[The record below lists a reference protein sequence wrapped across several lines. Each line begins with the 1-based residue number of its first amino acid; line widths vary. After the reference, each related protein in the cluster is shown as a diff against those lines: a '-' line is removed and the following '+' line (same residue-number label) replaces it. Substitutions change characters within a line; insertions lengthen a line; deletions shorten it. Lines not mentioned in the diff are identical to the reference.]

1 MAVTAK
7 LFSNFPH
14 LLLEDGLLGS
24 ILAQTI
30 KVALFTSGMS
40 AVLDQDANDN
50 FDDLVAATHEV
61 ANGNGY
67 TSGGA
72 TLGSKTCV
80 AAAKVTTFDAADAAW
95 TASTITA
102 RYAVIY
108 FASGTPATSLLIG
121 YVDFGADQASSSG
134 TFQIT
139 WNASGIFTI
148 TVA

>member
-7 LFSNFPH
+7 LFANFPH
-14 LLLEDGLLGS
+14 LLLEDALAGS

-30 KVALFTSGMS
+30 KVALYTSDAS
-40 AVLDQDANDN
+40 AHIAQATNQYLS
-50 FDDLVAATHEV
+50 DLPDHEV

-67 TSGGA
+67 TTGGA
-72 TLGSKTCV
+72 TLGTKTC
-80 AAAKVTTFDAADAAW
+80 ALASLVTTFDAADTAW
-95 TASTITA
+95 AASTITA

-108 FASGTPATSLLIG
+108 YSTGTASTSLLIG

>member
-7 LFSNFPH
+7 LFANFPH

-24 ILAQTI
+24 ILAQDI
-30 KVALFTSGMS
+30 KVALYTSDAS
-40 AVLDQDANDN
+40 AHIAQATNVYLS
-50 FDDLVAATHEV
+50 DLPDHEV
-61 ANGNGY
+61 ANGSGY
-67 TSGGA
+67 ATGGVA
-72 TLGSKTCV
+72 LGTKTCTCS
-80 AAAKVTTFDAADAAW
+80 ALVTTFDAADTSW
-95 TASTITA
+95 SASTITA

-108 FASGTPATSLLIG
+108 FASGTASTSLLIG
-121 YVDFGADQASSSG
+121 YVDFGADQSSSSG

>member
-7 LFSNFPH
+7 LFANFPH
-14 LLLEDGLLGS
+14 LLLEDKLAGS
-24 ILAQTI
+24 ILDQTI
-30 KVALFTSGMS
+30 KVALCTSGMS
-40 AVLDQDANDN
+40 AVLAQATNDYW
-50 FDDLVAATHEV
+50 DDLVPASWEV

-67 TSGGA
+67 TTGGA
-72 TLGSKTCV
+72 TLASKTCTLSSL
-80 AAAKVTTFDAADAAW
+80 VTTFDAADTAW
-95 TASTITA
+95 AASTITA

-108 FASGTPATSLLIG
+108 YATGTAATSLLIG

>member
-7 LFSNFPH
+7 LFANFPH
-14 LLLEDGLLGS
+14 LLLEDKLAGS
-24 ILAQTI
+24 ILDQAI
-30 KVALFTSGMS
+30 KVALFTSDLS
-40 AVLDQDANDN
+40 AHLDQDANDYL
-50 FDDLVAATHEV
+50 DDLPDHEV

-67 TSGGA
+67 TTGGA
-72 TLGSKTCV
+72 TLGSKTCTV
-80 AAAKVTTFDAADAAW
+80 ASKVTTFDAADVAW
-95 TASTITA
+95 SASTITA

-108 FASGTPATSLLIG
+108 YATGIAATSLLIG
-121 YVDFGADQASSSG
+121 YVDFGADQSSSSG